1 MTGEFWHR
9 LLSAELSPAKCRDLL
24 QGLGTLSIE
33 EVLRSPILTEGER
46 FRIRNA
52 DMAPFEA
59 LAAQGLKIVEPDD
72 YPENL
77 RESRLVPPVLFVLGD
92 WGALNAPTIAIVG
105 TRNASTY
112 GKACALK
119 FGETLAEAGVTVVS
133 GGALGIDGCAHKG
146 ALNVGGKTAAVMFT
160 GLDRTYPREHAG
172 LFQRIR
178 NEGGCLVS
186 QFTTGLKPAH
196 DTRPLVR
203 NQVVAA
209 LATAVVVIEAPAQ
222 SGSLST
228 VHAAND
234 LGRPVF
240 VVPANVDNLNFKGS
254 HALIRDGATLVD
266 HPFQVLNALG
276 IEPKRADKPAP
287 EVNDPQRKIL
297 QALSERPLS
306 SEMIVERTG
315 LPTADVLSELT
326 MLELEGIIMRDVG
339 GFAIRP

>member
-1 MTGEFWHR
+1 
-9 LLSAELSPAKCRDLL
+9 
-24 QGLGTLSIE
+24 
-33 EVLRSPILTEGER
+33 
-46 FRIRNA
+46 
-52 DMAPFEA
+52 
-59 LAAQGLKIVEPDD
+59 
-72 YPENL
+72 
-77 RESRLVPPVLFVLGD
+77 VLGE
-92 WGALNAPTIAIVG
+92 WEVVHEPAIAIVG

-112 GKACALK
+112 GKACSLK
-119 FGETLAEAGVTVVS
+119 FSEAFAEAGVTVIS

-160 GLDRTYPREHAG
+160 GLDKTYPREHAG
-172 LFQRIR
+172 LFQKVRSD
-178 NEGGCLVS
+178 GGCLIS
-186 QFTTGLKPAH
+186 QFTTGQKPAH
-196 DTRPLVR
+196 ETRPLIR
-203 NQVVAA
+203 NQIIAA
-209 LATAVVVIEAPAQ
+209 LAQAVVVIEAPAQ

-276 IEPKRADKPAP
+276 IEPKLRDRPAP
-287 EVNDPQRKIL
+287 QVNDPQRKIL
-297 QALSERPLS
+297 LALSEKPLS

-326 MLELEGIIMRDVG
+326 MLELEGIILRDVG